1 MRGHYSVAFAIGDV
15 LRRVFLT
22 VQNVSVATE
31 PDPVFVGR
39 CVMEMLVLAQLV
51 TKFVLIGVRV
61 RRSVLLL
68 GCE

>member
-1 MRGHYSVAFAIGDV
+1 MRGHYSVAFAVGNI
-15 LRRVFLT
+15 LSRVFPT
-22 VQNVSVATE
+22 VQNVSVAAK

-39 CVMEMLVLAQLV
+39 RVMKVLVFAQLV
-51 TKFVLIGVRV
+51 TKFVLIGVWV